1 MNSVQSEIRSGLR
14 VKSIWICVPV
24 LLLLGIFGISG
35 AAAADAGEQGG
46 FWDAVTNG
54 KPSLNMRARIEI
66 ADKDLAGAAKSRQ
79 SEAYTLRTR
88 LGYGTKSWHGGM
100 LFAEAENT
108 TAIAT
113 RQYHNAVEPP
123 TGRTT
128 IADPT
133 NTEVNQAYLKIQR
146 EDLID
151 YTIIGGRQRIKLDD
165 DRFVGNVG
173 WRQNEQTY
181 DAILGASSLG
191 VEDLKVTYAYLRYVR
206 RIFGERDESD
216 SATQD
221 WKSNGHIINAS
232 YGGFDVAKLTAFIYI
247 LDLMDDAANTAAD
260 SSSSATYGFR
270 LSGAQE
276 VADKLKLSYE
286 GSYAYQKDH
295 ADNPADYKAHYV
307 WTQIKATQSDLGS
320 VGAGYELLGSDD
332 GDARFVTPLAT
343 AHKFNGWADVFLDNG
358 AGAGLQDLFI
368 SVAPKLPCK
377 LTGSLVYHRFWSD
390 EGDTHLGD
398 EWDLIV
404 KRPVNEHLSVLLK
417 SAYFDTSD
425 ASRDDIWRLWL
436 QADLKF

>member
-14 VKSIWICVPV
+14 VKSIWICVPG

-35 AAAADAGEQGG
+35 AAAADAGEAGG

-66 ADKDLAGAAKSRQ
+66 ADQTRDSNGSLSQ

-100 LFAEAENT
+100 LYAEAENT

-113 RQYHNAVEPP
+113 RQYHNAVELP
-123 TGRTT
+123 TGQTT

-151 YTIIGGRQRIKLDD
+151 YTIIGGRQRIVLDD
-165 DRFVGNVG
+165 HRFIGNVG

-181 DAILGASSLG
+181 DAVLGSTSLG
-191 VEDLKVTYAYLRYVR
+191 VENLNIKYGYLRYVR
-206 RIFGERDESD
+206 RIFGVDDD
-216 SATQD
+216 SAHKNQD

-232 YGGFDVAKLTAFIYI
+232 YGGFDVAKLTAFIYL
-247 LDLMDDAANTAAD
+247 LDLMDDATNVAAEGN
-260 SSSSATYGFR
+260 SSATYGLR
-270 LSGAQE
+270 VSGAQE
-276 VADKLKLSYE
+276 VADKLKVGYE
-286 GSYAYQKDH
+286 GSYAFQKDYAH
-295 ADNPADYKAHYV
+295 NPANYNAHYV
-307 WTQIKATQSDLGS
+307 WAQLKLTQSDLGS

-343 AHKFNGWADVFLDNG
+343 AHKFNGWADVFLNNG
-358 AGAGLQDLFI
+358 GPEGLQDLFI

-390 EGDTHLGD
+390 EGDMHLGD

-425 ASRDDIWRLWL
+425 ADLSDIWRLWL